1 MRKCSAAFYITL
13 GFVSLWTTEASTGTC
28 ECGRD
33 ILNLLKNKCNNTE
46 GVYDLACYI
55 KHKKPLA
62 SVCKWKGDISTSYT
76 LYTQQ
81 RKCSCV
87 KVHQKNGIWTS
98 DDFNVLLDWNLTAH
112 VIESSGYPHWCTYKN
127 FSAIPSKITMCGPH
141 SKLTY
146 KRSSGHLTVQVDWG
160 DESTY
165 IKNFFVEYKEFNTTS
180 WKEQQFKNNKESVL
194 WNLTSSLPYEL
205 RIRCDPTN
213 ECVQCPRSE
222 VIVVPPELTDA
233 PSIQLEIQDHIQN
246 RFISPGQRKAVVKWE
261 YANSEAVAYYN
272 VTVRKVSGELSN
284 QDSFRTEDSSLTMI
298 LSYSAYNISIRA
310 LNTAGS
316 SPVSSIATEQ
326 MDEWRDSFGPF
337 SVNITSHNHFSLS
350 WNMSA
355 SSVCYSVEWWAKG
368 QIPTF
373 CPFYEKQ
380 TRKEI
385 TGKTESCRSKGRD
398 MWPIFQP
405 YTRYYF
411 VLHTRP
417 YPDTCNMKNVNNSET
432 TYGTAQAYFTEGSPI
447 SAPGNVSIFNIT
459 RHSSVITWC
468 PVSEEDLRGFLL
480 GYYIYLM
487 WDNNETS
494 FTVDPS
500 VNSYELQN
508 LESNS
513 AYRVQ
518 LSAFTAAGEG
528 ERSDFKHFVTN
539 LLEFTAL
546 NSIIAAVVV
555 GIIILLLA
563 VHLSCRLLHRPNP
576 ENSNAV
582 QKIEIA
588 YELGILEPLN
598 RQRLEES
605 EGCDSSTVFVVGSKR
620 EASPLCSPPTAQD
633 GVPTTLLLSED
644 EDIPSI
650 PEQIAPPDTPTQV
663 PTNESGSTETFPM
676 DFNKTDSTLNTS
688 VDEEIT
694 TFVSNT
700 TGSDF
705 IPTSQP
711 TVVFM
716 SDYTT
721 MEIFQQVT
729 MAGIQGPS
737 MQTVKPGLVPVHP
750 GQDYVRQSYFSQE
763 TVQ

>member
-87 KVHQKNGIWTS
+87 NVHQKNGIWTS
-98 DDFNVLLDWNLTAH
+98 DDFNVLSDWNLTAH
-112 VIESSGYPHWCTYKN
+112 VIASSGYPHWCTYKN

-146 KRSSGHLTVQVDWG
+146 KRSSGHLTVQVEWG

-246 RFISPGQRKAVVKWE
+246 RFISPGQRKVVVKWE

-298 LSYSAYNISIRA
+298 LSYSVYNISIRA

-350 WNMSA
+350 WNRSV

-385 TGKTESCRSKGRD
+385 TGKTEIYRS
-398 MWPIFQP
+398 I
-405 YTRYYF
+405 
-411 VLHTRP
+411 
-417 YPDTCNMKNVNNSET
+417 
-432 TYGTAQAYFTEGSPI
+432 
-447 SAPGNVSIFNIT
+447 
-459 RHSSVITWC
+459 
-468 PVSEEDLRGFLL
+468 
-480 GYYIYLM
+480 
-487 WDNNETS
+487 
-494 FTVDPS
+494 
-500 VNSYELQN
+500 
-508 LESNS
+508 
-513 AYRVQ
+513 
-518 LSAFTAAGEG
+518 
-528 ERSDFKHFVTN
+528 
-539 LLEFTAL
+539 
-546 NSIIAAVVV
+546 
-555 GIIILLLA
+555 
-563 VHLSCRLLHRPNP
+563 
-576 ENSNAV
+576 
-582 QKIEIA
+582 
-588 YELGILEPLN
+588 
-598 RQRLEES
+598 
-605 EGCDSSTVFVVGSKR
+605 GCDVW
-620 EASPLCSPPTAQD
+620 
-633 GVPTTLLLSED
+633 
-644 EDIPSI
+644 
-650 PEQIAPPDTPTQV
+650 
-663 PTNESGSTETFPM
+663 
-676 DFNKTDSTLNTS
+676 
-688 VDEEIT
+688 
-694 TFVSNT
+694 
-700 TGSDF
+700 
-705 IPTSQP
+705 
-711 TVVFM
+711 
-716 SDYTT
+716 
-721 MEIFQQVT
+721 
-729 MAGIQGPS
+729 PS
-737 MQTVKPGLVPVHP
+737 M
-750 GQDYVRQSYFSQE
+750 
-763 TVQ
+763 